1 VTPAIQ
7 ARRFFVYG
15 LVQGVGFRLFAQR
28 AAAGLGLG
36 GYAKNLRDGRVEVYA
51 IGAATGLAA
60 LRNDLGRGPVGAEVT
75 DVAEQDA
82 AVEPRY
88 SSGFVIEHDW

>member
-7 ARRFFVYG
+7 ARRFFVSG
-15 LVQGVGFRLFAQR
+15 LVQGVGFRFFAQR
-28 AAAGLGLG
+28 AAAGHGLG

-51 IGAATGLAA
+51 IGAAAGLAA
-60 LRNDLGRGPVGAEVT
+60 LRSDLGRGPLGAEVT

-88 SSGFVIEHDW
+88 TSGFVIEHDW